1 MENSVKIPLMQYFR
15 TGYLCRRRHKV
26 ALIAEQNLTFCS
38 RSFDTM
44 RLRNGGNYMNWRKWM
59 AAAMAA
65 AVVISGTGAGAA
77 PQKADAKAVITLP
90 VKVGKTVSPMITATK
105 KKKAVWKVKKGG
117 KYIKLTRAK
126 KNPCRVKGIAVGTAV
141 IVGKVGKKQYKFKI
155 KVKAATQATP
165 KPAVTTSPTAKPTVK
180 PTVAPTAA
188 PTVAPTT
195 APTAVPTPAPVVTP
209 TPNPE
214 ENPVKAEL
222 QISEDGLTVEDV
234 LNPETATYVEF
245 PSTVTEIGSK
255 AFDDCTY
262 LWNITIPKTITDID
276 KAAFLNSNVVKFTV
290 EEGNPVYDSR
300 NDCGAIM
307 ETATNTLWIGSQSA
321 VIPGN
326 TEAIGY
332 YAFYGVNR
340 GQDSETDAP
349 IVIPASV
356 KSIGSQSFAKSSI
369 SGISVDPANTVYDS
383 RNNCQGIMETAT
395 NTLIFGNENTVIP
408 ADTLAIGPS
417 AFRHSGVVNV
427 VLPESV
433 RAIGDR
439 AFYHCTNLESI
450 YIPAAVLGDNL
461 GEELFGAGDS
471 DYPALRSITH
481 GTTTYSSVEEF
492 EDSLNWN

>member
-1 MENSVKIPLMQYFR
+1 M
-15 TGYLCRRRHKV
+15 
-26 ALIAEQNLTFCS
+26 
-38 RSFDTM
+38 
-44 RLRNGGNYMNWRKWM
+44 
-59 AAAMAA
+59 
-65 AVVISGTGAGAA
+65 
-77 PQKADAKAVITLP
+77 
-90 VKVGKTVSPMITATK
+90 
-105 KKKAVWKVKKGG
+105 
-117 KYIKLTRAK
+117 
-126 KNPCRVKGIAVGTAV
+126 
-141 IVGKVGKKQYKFKI
+141 
-155 KVKAATQATP
+155 
-165 KPAVTTSPTAKPTVK
+165 
-180 PTVAPTAA
+180 
-188 PTVAPTT
+188 
-195 APTAVPTPAPVVTP
+195 
-209 TPNPE
+209 
-214 ENPVKAEL
+214 
-222 QISEDGLTVEDV
+222 
-234 LNPETATYVEF
+234 
-245 PSTVTEIGSK
+245 
-255 AFDDCTY
+255 
-262 LWNITIPKTITDID
+262 
-276 KAAFLNSNVVKFTV
+276 
-290 EEGNPVYDSR
+290 
-300 NDCGAIM
+300 
-307 ETATNTLWIGSQSA
+307 
-321 VIPGN
+321 IPGN

-450 YIPAAVLGDNL
+450 YIPAAVAEENL

-471 DYPALRSITH
+471 DYPALKVITY
-481 GTTTYSSVEEF
+481 GSTTYSSVEEF